1 MKTVAFLIPTMLG
14 TLLVPGTPIA
24 VASNKPASL
33 SPAVLSA
40 KTIFVEN
47 QTSDAQ
53 LQNAAYMELTKWGR
67 FQIVDAPQKADVVLR
82 LSNGNRVR
90 SLSAEELDARL
101 ASKPPE
107 EDAVPAG
114 FIRITLV
121 DAKTGNSLW
130 SDQKKSN
137 GTLPPRGMLENLRS
151 TIAVQE
157 KSHTAK

>member
-1 MKTVAFLIPTMLG
+1 MKTFVFLIPAMLC
-14 TLLVPGTPIA
+14 TLLVPGPPIA
-24 VASNKPASL
+24 LANNKPASL
-33 SPAVLSA
+33 PVAVLSA

-47 QTSDAQ
+47 QTPDAQ
-53 LQNAAYMELTKWGR
+53 LQNAAYTELTKWGR
-67 FQIVDAPQKADVVLR
+67 FQIVDAPQKADMLLR
-82 LSNGNRVR
+82 LSNGNHVR
-90 SLSAEELDARL
+90 AVSAEELDAGL
-101 ASKPPE
+101 ASKSPE

-151 TIAVQE
+151 AIAVE
-157 KSHTAK
+157 KKSHPAK

>member
-1 MKTVAFLIPTMLG
+1 MKTNAFVIPAMLG
-14 TLLVPGTPIA
+14 ILLVSGTPIA
-24 VASNKPASL
+24 VANNKPDSL
-33 SPAVLSA
+33 PPAVLSA

-53 LQNAAYMELTKWGR
+53 LQNSAYTELTKWGR

-82 LSNGNRVR
+82 LSNGNHVR
-90 SLSAEELDARL
+90 SVSAEELDARL

-121 DAKTGNSLW
+121 EAKTGKSLW

-137 GTLPPRGMLENLRS
+137 ATLPPRGMLENLRR
-151 TIAVQE
+151 TMELQE
-157 KSHTAK
+157 KSRAAK